1 MGRVTITFYPNDRKQ
16 SKSTNQIPIYLRVRK
31 SRIKSEARTDWSI
44 SPHERELWNK
54 NMQRIDIKNC
64 TANDYLNKIEEK
76 FNALRIFKSEEFDNY
91 DLDTIKY
98 LILGK
103 NPNRKKV
110 PSVIQFV
117 QKYYDTNIESSTR
130 IRMGTKK
137 NYLKAI
143 KHMRS
148 FIIYKRLNNKLVTTI
163 DYKFANEFSNYLM
176 NDHPEIQKYGMTEV
190 SACGIIKKFRTIF
203 KQALNEEL
211 ISKNPFSQ
219 IKLKYKSPP
228 KQRLTIEQFKNIIHF
243 EGFTKTQTPYV
254 QMFYFMALTGTAF
267 LDSQQLTLDQLEESD
282 KGLKLMYT
290 RNKTGHSSEQY
301 LCSKAIE
308 LIKNFD
314 SRPDVQT
321 SRFLLPQV
329 SNQQFNRELKI
340 IGARA
345 GIPFNITTHHGRHTY
360 RALLDEADVVDPT
373 VVNKLMGWSNGNSMD
388 SIYRQVTDTRL
399 IRTKNQLEEL
409 ITNLNKN

>member
-130 IRMGTKK
+130 IKMGTKK